1 MQTEQMIRMVNE
13 TSTNIRVMAQL
24 IEDAETEAKKTTD
37 IGSVDEM
44 IYDLKDIRKDMQ
56 RMRNVFNRL
65 ISESE

>member
-1 MQTEQMIRMVNE
+1 MVNE

-24 IEDAETEAKKTTD
+24 IEDAETEAKKTPD

-44 IYDLKDIRKDMQ
+44 IYDLKDLRKDMQ
-56 RMRNVFNRL
+56 HIRNVFNRL